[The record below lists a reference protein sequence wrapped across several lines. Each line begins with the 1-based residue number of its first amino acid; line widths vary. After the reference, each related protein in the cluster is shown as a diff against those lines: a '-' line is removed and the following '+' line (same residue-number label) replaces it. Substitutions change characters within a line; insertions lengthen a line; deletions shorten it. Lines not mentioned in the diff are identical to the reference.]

1 MNAAVNYPLSELL
14 TRAGCTLRGRNR
26 GDCPRCGGRRTVSYT
41 EEVFC
46 CHHAGCDFRG
56 NTFQLARQ
64 LGLARR
70 LPPAEARELRDR
82 RERARTLAEECA
94 RKLRAR
100 RQELYQAH
108 RELLSIRTEVHEGW
122 CCESANEAAW
132 DALARVYTELPRVR
146 AELLIL
152 ETALVRDR
160 LRFLNESAE
169 VRCEVV
175 DRVIAAGGLTDA
187 RGKFADS
194 RARRSRFRNHPGRHS
209 EMMPVT
215 IPG

>member
-1 MNAAVNYPLSELL
+1 MTTVTLEYSMPQLL
-14 TRAGCTLRGRNR
+14 ERAGCKLRGRNR
-26 GDCPRCGGRRTVSYT
+26 GDCPRCGSRRTVSYT

-56 NTFQLARQ
+56 NAFQLARQ

-70 LPPAEARELRDR
+70 LPPAEARGLRER
-82 RERARTLAEECA
+82 RERAHTLAEECA

-187 RGKFADS
+187 TGKFVELGEPAAGNGSDS
-194 RARRSRFRNHPGRHS
+194 C
-209 EMMPVT
+209 
-215 IPG
+215 I

>member
-1 MNAAVNYPLSELL
+1 MTVAALDYAMPELL
-14 TRAGCTLRGRNR
+14 ERAGCTLRGRNR
-26 GDCPRCGGRRTVSYT
+26 ADCPRCGARRTVSYT

-70 LPPAEARELRDR
+70 LSPAEARGLRER
-82 RERARTLAEECA
+82 RERAHTLAEGCA

-108 RELLSIRTEVHEGW
+108 RELLSIRTEVHDGW
-122 CCESANEAAW
+122 CCESANEAVW

-160 LRFLNESAE
+160 LRFLNESTE
-169 VRCEVV
+169 VRRDVV
-175 DRVIAAGGLTDA
+175 DRVVAAGGSTGT
-187 RGKFADS
+187 RGKFIELDEPAPLAHGVHTAN
-194 RARRSRFRNHPGRHS
+194 RERQGNP
-209 EMMPVT
+209 E
-215 IPG
+215 